1 MKMSN
6 GNYNNI
12 EDIATWNLEKML
24 KMEKYSSSEYQKMI
38 QDELKFREINLSVDE
53 LENLFKHGVRRN
65 GIVQYG
71 EVFNI

>member
-24 KMEKYSSSEYQKMI
+24 KMDKYSSVEYKKVI
-38 QDELKFREINLSVDE
+38 KDELKFREINLSVDE
-53 LENLFKHGVRRN
+53 LKNLFEHGVLRN
-65 GIVQYG
+65 K
-71 EVFNI
+71 

>member
-24 KMEKYSSSEYQKMI
+24 KMDKYSSVEYQKVI
-38 QDELKFREINLSVDE
+38 KDELKFREINLSVDE
-53 LENLFKHGVRRN
+53 LKNLFEHGVLRN
-65 GIVQYG
+65 K
-71 EVFNI
+71 

>member
-24 KMEKYSSSEYQKMI
+24 KMDKYSSVEYKKVI
-38 QDELKFREINLSVDE
+38 KYELKFREINLSVDE
-53 LENLFKHGVRRN
+53 LKNLFEHGVLRN
-65 GIVQYG
+65 K
-71 EVFNI
+71 

>member
-24 KMEKYSSSEYQKMI
+24 KMEKYSSSEYKKMI

-53 LENLFKHGVRRN
+53 LKNLFEHGVLRN
-65 GIVQYG
+65 K
-71 EVFNI
+71 

>member
-24 KMEKYSSSEYQKMI
+24 KMDKYSSVEYQKVI
-38 QDELKFREINLSVDE
+38 KDELKFREINLSVDE
-53 LENLFKHGVRRN
+53 LKNLFENGVLRN
-65 GIVQYG
+65 AIVQYG
-71 EVFNI
+71 KEFNI